1 MSMKWMEGMSEY
13 RERGRSVWGRRD
25 NYKGRPAKE
34 SEMRKGLNVLKEV
47 RDRRS
52 TRLVVV

>member
-1 MSMKWMEGMSEY
+1 MNTGKEDDPCGGDGEMEEG
-13 RERGRSVWGRRD
+13 GGD

-34 SEMRKGLNVLKEV
+34 SEMRKGLTVLKEV